1 MLYGKIEYNR
11 NISNERFKGFI
22 KLKKDPKGE
31 EISDINL
38 IYREEVNF
46 NAEWMYGIVLYTGNN
61 TKFSLQS

>member
-11 NISNERFKGFI
+11 NIPHESFKGFI

-31 EISDINL
+31 ELSDINL

-61 TKFSLQS
+61 TKFNL